1 MTLMLSETPSITRL
15 SEEALV
21 CLCRRNMPYM
31 LVIEERGRPG
41 RLEPKATETEAMAE
55 LVRILRPLVPK
66 VALSWPRFG
75 QGGAE

>member
-31 LVIEERGRPG
+31 LVIEERGRPV

-55 LVRILRPLVPK
+55 LVRILSAPGAKGRFVMASVRP
-66 VALSWPRFG
+66 RG
-75 QGGAE
+75 R